1 MINQSDLMGAAE
13 LRQLLGVTDRTLT
26 RYRLKHWEEGIHY
39 VAPVQRVLYVRPM
52 ITDWILHHKNN
63 PGAHQDA
70 KEQWLTQTQGRKA
83 RRNAS

>member
-26 RYRLKHWEEGIHY
+26 RYRLKHWAEGIHY

-52 ITDWILHHKNN
+52 ILNWILNHKTN
-63 PGAHQDA
+63 PLAHQDA
-70 KEQWLTQTQGRKA
+70 MEQWLTQTQGRKA
-83 RRNAS
+83 RRTAS